1 MSTARIGDHDVGSK
15 YVAMIGPSVL
25 GVGALDHGRGCDE
38 VGNCAYP
45 RNDAPRAGGDPHPY
59 TRIDHADITPG
70 AVAELDL
77 APGRSV
83 YFAVKATEVQV
94 YPC

>member
-1 MSTARIGDHDVGSK
+1 MRIHGMTRLGLAAIS
-15 YVAMIGPSVL
+15 SV
-25 GVGALDHGRGCDE
+25 
-38 VGNCAYP
+38 
-45 RNDAPRAGGDPHPY
+45 Y
-59 TRIDHADITPG
+59 TDHADITPG

-83 YFAVKATEVQV
+83 YFAVEAAEVQV